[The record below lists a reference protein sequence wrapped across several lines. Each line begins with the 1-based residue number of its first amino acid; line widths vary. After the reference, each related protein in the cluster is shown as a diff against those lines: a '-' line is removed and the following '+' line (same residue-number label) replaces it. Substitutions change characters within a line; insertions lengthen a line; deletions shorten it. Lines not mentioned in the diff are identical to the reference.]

1 VPEAAPDGEAVDATA
16 AGGGSPRPEAGRSP
30 AEAALAARGVT
41 VTDYL
46 ARLGLDRSGAPSLG
60 ALAELQARHL
70 ERVVFENLEIQR
82 GRPTTVDYAES
93 AERIVKRGRGGYCF
107 HLNGAFGLM
116 LEALGYEVSRRR
128 GTVQPPPETAPGRH
142 LNHLVVLVHGLP
154 TSDHPEGTWWAEVGF
169 GDGSIRP
176 LALRAGIERWDDEPH
191 TYELRPSPMYA
202 GGWRMLQG
210 GGDDVGI
217 IDVDTEEPQAAEIA
231 AAHEHL
237 SNSPESRFVRTATFQ
252 RRDANGAD
260 VLRARTLLRVERGAT
275 RTRLLADEAE
285 WFGALADV
293 FGLDLPGVE
302 AAERSTLWERVC
314 AQHEAWLASGAG

>member
-1 VPEAAPDGEAVDATA
+1 MPATA
-16 AGGGSPRPEAGRSP
+16 SSARR
-30 AEAALAARGVT
+30 AEAALAARGVA
-41 VTDYL
+41 VEDYL
-46 ARLGLDRSGAPSLG
+46 ARIGVSDAGPPSAE
-60 ALAELQARHL
+60 ALADLQARHL

-82 GRPTTVDYAES
+82 GRPTTVDYADS

-107 HLNGAFGLM
+107 HLNGAFGLL
-116 LEALGYEVSRRR
+116 LEALGYEVTRRR

-176 LALRAGIERWDDEPH
+176 LALRAGLEPWDDEPH

-210 GGDDVGI
+210 AGDDVGI

-231 AAHEHL
+231 AAHAHL
-237 SNSPESRFVRTATFQ
+237 STSPQSRFVRTATFQ
-252 RRDANGAD
+252 RRDASGVD
-260 VLRARTLLRVERGAT
+260 ILRARTLSRIERHAT
-275 RTRLLADEAE
+275 RTRLLADEGE

-293 FGLDLPGVE
+293 FGLDLPDVE
-302 AAERSTLWERVC
+302 AAERRALWERVC
-314 AQHEAWLASGAG
+314 AQHEAWAASSPG

>member
-1 VPEAAPDGEAVDATA
+1 MPATA
-16 AGGGSPRPEAGRSP
+16 SSARRAD
-30 AEAALAARGVT
+30 AALGARGVT
-41 VTDYL
+41 VEDYL
-46 ARLGLDRSGAPSLG
+46 AYIGAREAGPPSVQ

-107 HLNGAFGLM
+107 HLNGAFGLL

-128 GTVQPPPETAPGRH
+128 GTVQPPPGTPPGRH

-154 TSDHPEGTWWAEVGF
+154 TGAHPEGTWWAEVGF

-176 LALRAGIERWDDEPH
+176 LALRAGVEPHGDEPH
-191 TYELRPSPMYA
+191 TYALEPSPMYT

-217 IDVDTEEPQAAEIA
+217 IDVDTEEPQLAEIS

-237 SNSPESRFVRTATFQ
+237 STSPESGFVRTATFQ
-252 RRDANGAD
+252 RRDARGTD
-260 VLRARTLLRVERGAT
+260 ILRARTLSRVERGST
-275 RTRLLADEAE
+275 RRTLLADEDE

-293 FGLDLPGVE
+293 FGLALPDVD
-302 AAERSTLWERVC
+302 AAERRALWQRVC
-314 AQHEAWLASGAG
+314 AQHETWAASDPG

>member
-1 VPEAAPDGEAVDATA
+1 MPATA
-16 AGGGSPRPEAGRSP
+16 SSARRAD
-30 AEAALAARGVT
+30 AALGARGVT
-41 VTDYL
+41 VEDYL
-46 ARLGLDRSGAPSLG
+46 AHIGAREAGPPSVQ

-107 HLNGAFGLM
+107 HLNGAFGLL

-128 GTVQPPPETAPGRH
+128 GTVQPPPGTAPGRH

-154 TSDHPEGTWWAEVGF
+154 TGDHPEGTWWAEVGF

-176 LALRAGIERWDDEPH
+176 LALRAGVEPQGDEPH
-191 TYELRPSPMYA
+191 TYELLPSPMYA

-210 GGDDVGI
+210 GGDGVGI
-217 IDVDTEEPQAAEIA
+217 IDVDTAEPELTEIV

-237 SNSPESRFVRTATFQ
+237 STSPESGFVRTATFQ
-252 RRDANGAD
+252 RRDPRGAD
-260 VLRARTLLRVERGAT
+260 ILRARTLSRVERGAT
-275 RTRLLADEAE
+275 RRTLLADEGE

-293 FGLDLPGVE
+293 FGLPLPDVD
-302 AAERSTLWERVC
+302 AAERRALWQRVC
-314 AQHEAWLASGAG
+314 AQHEAWAANAPG

>member
-1 VPEAAPDGEAVDATA
+1 MPATGSSARRAEAV
-16 AGGGSPRPEAGRSP
+16 
-30 AEAALAARGVT
+30 AALAARGVA
-41 VTDYL
+41 VEDYL
-46 ARLGLDRSGAPSLG
+46 ARLGAGDVGPPSAE
-60 ALAELQARHL
+60 ALFHLQARHL

-107 HLNGAFGLM
+107 HLNGAFGLL
-116 LEALGYEVSRRR
+116 LEALGYEVTRRR
-128 GTVQPPPETAPGRH
+128 GTVQPPPATAPGRH

-154 TSDHPEGTWWAEVGF
+154 TNDHPEGTWWAEVGF

-176 LALRAGIERWDDEPH
+176 LALRVGRHPWDDEPH
-191 TYELRPSPMYA
+191 TYELGPSPMYA

-237 SNSPESRFVRTATFQ
+237 SKSPESGFVRTATFQ
-252 RRDANGAD
+252 RRDANGVD
-260 VLRARTLLRVERGAT
+260 VLRARTLLRVERGAK

-293 FGLDLPGVE
+293 FGLDLPDVE
-302 AAERSTLWERVC
+302 AAERRALWERVC